1 MKDTLNI
8 ITELKKTIIYLDKI
22 VINFPGNERE
32 LKDKIRESMYCL
44 LELLYMANEFKEK
57 RKEYQVMSIVKVK
70 MLDFYLKIALDKKYI
85 SYKKYQKVSLHLLD
99 LLKQVYGWI
108 RNEEKEKSV

>member
-1 MKDTLNI
+1 MKDTLNM

-22 VINFPGNERE
+22 VINFPGNERV
-32 LKDKIRESMYCL
+32 LKDKVREEMYSL

-57 RKEYQVMSIVKVK
+57 RKEYQIMSIVKIK
-70 MLDFYLKIALDKKYI
+70 MMDFYLKIACDKKYI

-99 LLKQVYGWI
+99 LFKQIYGWI
-108 RNEEKEKSV
+108 RNEEKEKVI